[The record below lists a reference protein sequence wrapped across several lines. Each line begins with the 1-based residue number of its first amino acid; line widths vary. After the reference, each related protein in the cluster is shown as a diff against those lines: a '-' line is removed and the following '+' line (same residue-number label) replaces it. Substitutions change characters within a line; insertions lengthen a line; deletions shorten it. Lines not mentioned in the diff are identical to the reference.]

1 MASWK
6 LYACITIGCWW
17 AFILVWAAMA
27 RSAKRSVRE
36 ERRAD
41 RLAYNLP
48 TAAGMVLIATSSPAV
63 WGHENWLTAL
73 ALPRGLG
80 FAIASAAAA
89 LAGLALAVWARV
101 TLGRDWSVNVTLK
114 EGHELVTG
122 GPYARIRHPIYTA
135 VILLATGLFL
145 LVESV
150 GALLGV
156 ALVALGCWI
165 KLRQEEALMT
175 GQFPDSYPAY
185 MARTRRLI
193 PFLL

>member
-1 MASWK
+1 MASWT
-6 LYACITIGCWW
+6 LCAYLTIGCWW

-41 RLAYNLP
+41 RLAYSVP
-48 TAAGMVLIATSSPAV
+48 TALGMILIATSSPQV
-63 WGHENWLTAL
+63 WGRENLLTML
-73 ALPRGLG
+73 VLPRELP
-80 FAIASAAAA
+80 FAIASSVAAV
-89 LAGLALAVWARV
+89 AGLALAIWARV

-114 EGHELVTG
+114 EGHELVTS
-122 GPYARIRHPIYTA
+122 GPYASIRHPIYTA
-135 VILLATGLFL
+135 VILLAIGLFL
-145 LVESV
+145 LVESL
-150 GALLGV
+150 GAAIGV
-156 ALVALGCWI
+156 AVFALGCWI